1 MDVPPQIAV
10 GCSGVSKA
18 FGEGEART
26 SVLRDLDLTVDAG
39 TLTLLVGPS
48 GCGKTTLISII
59 AGMLSA
65 DDGRIEVFG
74 TAVNDLDRRE
84 LHRFRRQTIGFV
96 FQRSNLFPALSAI
109 ENTAVPLILLGMS
122 KPEAY
127 ALAEASLEQLG
138 LGAHLTKYPDELSG
152 GQQQRV
158 AIARALIHGP
168 RLIVC
173 DEPTASLDAEAGQMV
188 MKLLR
193 EAAQERARAVV
204 VVTHD
209 GRTFPFADRI
219 VEMRNGRIAV
229 DGVDHGQAQTS

>member
-1 MDVPPQIAV
+1 MSTPPPIAV
-10 GCSGVSKA
+10 ACFGVSKA
-18 FGEGEART
+18 FGAGEART
-26 SVLRDLDLTVDAG
+26 EVLCALDLTVEAA

-65 DDGRIEVFG
+65 DEGHVEVFG
-74 TAVNDLDRRE
+74 TVISDLASGE

-96 FQRSNLFPALSAI
+96 FQRSNLFPALSAV
-109 ENTAVPLILLGMS
+109 ENAAVPLILLGES
-122 KPEAY
+122 KAQAY
-127 ALAEASLEQLG
+127 ALAEASLDQLG
-138 LGAHLTKYPDELSG
+138 LGPHLHKYPDELSG

-168 RLIVC
+168 RLVVC
-173 DEPTASLDAEAGQMV
+173 DEPTASLDTEAGQTV

-193 EAAQERARAVV
+193 AAALESERAVV

-209 GRTFPFADRI
+209 SRTFSYADRI
-219 VEMRNGRIAV
+219 VQMRNGRIEV
-229 DGVDHGQAQTS
+229 NGQDHG